1 MKKFFALLLAMTMC
15 FALVACGGNNGGNN
29 SGNNAG
35 QSAGDNAG
43 ETADNGAVTLRIGG
57 IGPLTGGAAI
67 YGTACDWAAQV
78 AVAEINA
85 MQDEFVLELRFEDDE
100 HDGEKAVNA
109 YRNLQDWDVDIIY
122 GCTTSTPCVAV
133 AGETFNDR
141 YFQLTPSATSTDVTA
156 GKDNMFQVCFT
167 DPTQGTIS
175 AQYIKENGLATKVAV
190 IYNNADGYSTGI
202 YEAFA
207 AEAKNQ
213 GLELVSVT
221 TFADDNNPDF
231 SVQIKDA
238 QDKGAELVFLPIY
251 YTPASNILK
260 QAKDI
265 GYAPAFFGCDGMDGI
280 LGMDGFD
287 VSLAEGLMFITG
299 FNPYAEDEQTV
310 TFMESYMELSDGVT
324 PNMFGAG
331 GYDCMYA
338 IYEAAKKAGITNDMS
353 HEEICE
359 AMIEVFTSSDFS
371 VDGLTGTGMTW
382 GTNGEVNKTPM
393 VVVIQDGIYVA
404 P

>member
-1 MKKFFALLLAMTMC
+1 MKMKKFFALLLAAVMC
-15 FALVACGGNNGGNN
+15 LGLLTACGG
-29 SGNNAG
+29 
-35 QSAGDNAG
+35 
-43 ETADNGAVTLRIGG
+43 TADETVDTGDAVVLKIGG
-57 IGPLTGGAAI
+57 IGPTTGGAAI

-78 AVAEINA
+78 AVNEINA

-100 HDGEKAVNA
+100 HDAEKSVNA
-109 YRNLQDWDVDIIY
+109 YHILQDWEADIIY
-122 GCTTSTPCVAV
+122 GCTTSAPCVAV
-133 AGETFNDR
+133 AGETYNDR
-141 YFQLTPSATSTDVTA
+141 YFQLTASATSTDVTA

-167 DPTQGTIS
+167 DPTQGRIS
-175 AQYIKENGLATKVAV
+175 AQYIKENGLANKVAV
-190 IYNNADGYSTGI
+190 IYNNADAYSTGI

-213 GLELVSVT
+213 GLEIVSTT
-221 TFADDNNPDF
+221 TFSDDNNPDF
-231 SVQIKDA
+231 SVQIRDAKDA
-238 QDKGAELVFLPIY
+238 GAELVFLPIY

-265 GYAPAFFGCDGMDGI
+265 GYEPKYFGCDGMDGI
-280 LGMDGFD
+280 LSLEGFD
-287 VSLAEGLMFITG
+287 ISLAEGLMFITG
-299 FNPYAEDEQTV
+299 FNPYATDEQTV
-310 TFMESYMELSDGVT
+310 EFIDSYKKLSGDVV

-338 IYEAAKKAGITNDMS
+338 IYEAAKKAGITNDMT

-359 AMIEVFTSSDFS
+359 AMIEVFTSGDFS

-393 VVVIQDGIYVA
+393 VVSIEGGIYVNA
-404 P
+404 

>member
-1 MKKFFALLLAMTMC
+1 MKKIISMLLALAMC
-15 FALVACGGNNGGNN
+15 FALVACGGKSDTGAA
-29 SGNNAG
+29 S
-35 QSAGDNAG
+35 
-43 ETADNGAVTLRIGG
+43 DNGDAVVLKIGG
-57 IGPLTGGAAI
+57 IGPTTGGAAI
-67 YGTACDWAAQV
+67 YGQACDWAAQV

-100 HDGEKAVNA
+100 HDAEKSVNA
-109 YRNLQDWDVDIIY
+109 YHILQDWEADIIY
-122 GCTTSTPCVAV
+122 GCTTSAPCVAV
-133 AGETFNDR
+133 AGETYNDR
-141 YFQLTPSATSTDVTA
+141 YFQLTASATSTDVTA

-167 DPTQGTIS
+167 DPTQGRIS
-175 AQYIKENGLATKVAV
+175 AQYIKENGLANKVAV
-190 IYNNADGYSTGI
+190 IYNNADAYSTGI

-213 GLELVSVT
+213 GLEIVSTT
-221 TFADDNNPDF
+221 TFSDDNNPDF
-231 SVQIKDA
+231 SVQIRDAKDA
-238 QDKGAELVFLPIY
+238 GAELVFLPIY

-265 GYAPAFFGCDGMDGI
+265 GYEPKYFGCDGMDGI
-280 LGMDGFD
+280 LSLEGFD
-287 VSLAEGLMFITG
+287 ISLAEGLMFITG
-299 FNPYAEDEQTV
+299 FNPYATDEQTV
-310 TFMESYMELSDGVT
+310 EFIDSYKKLSGDVV

-338 IYEAAKKAGITNDMS
+338 IYEAAKKAGITNDMT

-359 AMIEVFTSSDFS
+359 AMIEVFTSGDFS

-393 VVVIQDGIYVA
+393 VVSIEGGIYVNA
-404 P
+404 